1 LITFHHI
8 GIIVSSL
15 SDFEAKML
23 YEEKV
28 AQVFDPIQNAHLAL
42 YKNYSDSYI
51 ELIQPIDEQ
60 SFTWNFL
67 KKSGHYGYHH
77 MCYEVSSAAVLKDIQ
92 QKYRLLPILEPV
104 PAVLFNGKLVAF
116 FYSRNKAIIEFL
128 ISTNENVS
136 HF

>member
-1 LITFHHI
+1 MITFHHI
-8 GIIVSSL
+8 GIVVSCI

-23 YEEKV
+23 HEKKV
-28 AQVFDPIQNAHLAL
+28 AQVFDPIQNAQLAL

-51 ELIQPIDEQ
+51 ELIQPNDEH
-60 SFTWNFL
+60 SFTYNFL

-104 PAVLFNGKLVAF
+104 PAVLFNGQLVAF
-116 FYSRNKAIIEFL
+116 FYSRNKAIVEFL
-128 ISTNENVS
+128 ISNNENVS